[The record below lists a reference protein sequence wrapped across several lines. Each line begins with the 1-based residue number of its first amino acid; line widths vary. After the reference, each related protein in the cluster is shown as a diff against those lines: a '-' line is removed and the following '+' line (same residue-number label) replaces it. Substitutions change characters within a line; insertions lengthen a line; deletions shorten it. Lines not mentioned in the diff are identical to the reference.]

1 MQNNQ
6 AWNETF
12 GDDDE
17 KKAEAMEEMAWR
29 TACSSSVDDFP
40 KFEECIRER
49 HPNLRSNHPPLL
61 LSTVCTVTVIGANFS
76 QEGPLVILRGCAWM
90 HRIIA
95 SQYNRRAPCSHPPF
109 SIPRRGSLPYVFAW
123 EAADYASPV
132 ILSCCRGSRRRHDRV
147 ARRELPEALPAPHAR
162 QPPVH
167 GEEDRSDRWAPSVRN
182 VLHRP
187 RVLPSSQPGGSR
199 GDLPPGLHVHA

>member
-29 TACSSSVDDFP
+29 TACSSAVDDFP

-61 LSTVCTVTVIGANFS
+61 LSTVCTVTVIGAKFS
-76 QEGPLVILRGCAWM
+76 QEGPLVIFITRMCQDA
-90 HRIIA
+90 
-95 SQYNRRAPCSHPPF
+95 QNNRLSIQSSCSLLSSSLLHPPSWLAPLCF
-109 SIPRRGSLPYVFAW
+109 CVGS
-123 EAADYASPV
+123 
-132 ILSCCRGSRRRHDRV
+132 C
-147 ARRELPEALPAPHAR
+147 
-162 QPPVH
+162 
-167 GEEDRSDRWAPSVRN
+167 
-182 VLHRP
+182 
-187 RVLPSSQPGGSR
+187 
-199 GDLPPGLHVHA
+199 